1 MVHLFKRGVAV
12 ALFALCIQPQAAFSG
27 SPTEQIQE
35 TIGQVLK
42 VIDASIQNSE
52 ETRKESLRD
61 AIMPRFDWPEMAR
74 QTLGKHWDSVSARQ
88 NEFVSA
94 FAEFLGNAYVG
105 KITSYKDEKII
116 YVHET
121 VEKDQAQV
129 NTKIVPSKGD
139 PTSVNYR
146 LHRVR
151 DEWKIYD
158 VVVEDVSL
166 VVNYRSQFNRILAK
180 GSFEDLLRQMKDK
193 DSKRLN

>member
-146 LHRVR
+146 
-151 DEWKIYD
+151 
-158 VVVEDVSL
+158 
-166 VVNYRSQFNRILAK
+166 SQFNRILAK